1 MKAGGRD
8 YGLGGEQVE
17 GHHAVHELLVAGRRR
32 ARRIWVADAETRS
45 EPVQRITQLANER
58 RVPVQIRPGEAVL
71 ATARTGA
78 PQGVIAWA
86 DPVLAVELDELLEV
100 SALTGPPF
108 LLVLDGVTDPGNFG
122 SLLRTAACA
131 GVGGVVVGRHRSA
144 PLTPAAVK
152 AAAGAVEHVPIASV
166 GGVPAALQRLNRSGV
181 WLVGLGPLGADEL
194 WSATLFDGPVALVLG
209 SEGKGLSRLARRTVR
224 LPGPDTSTGP
234 LGSLNVAAAA
244 AVACFEVARR
254 RAGPSSGRAGS
265 ASPRRYPRLAIR
277 PVLRPGSVARLWAGP
292 WSAASLAVWPQR
304 NSHQSAQSADTHEAP
319 EPTI

>member
-1 MKAGGRD
+1 MKAAGRA

-17 GHHAVHELLVAGRRR
+17 GHHAVHELLVGGRRR
-32 ARRIWVADAETRS
+32 TRRLWVAEADPANGTVEAIAR
-45 EPVQRITQLANER
+45 LAREHG
-58 RVPVQIRPGEAVL
+58 VPVQLKPADVLL

-86 DPVLAVELDELLEV
+86 DPVLPVTPEDLLDR
-100 SALTGPPF
+100 SAGREPAF

-131 GVGGVVVGRHRSA
+131 GVEGVVVGRHRSA

-166 GGVPAALQRLNRSGV
+166 GGVPAALQRLSRAGV
-181 WLVGLGPLGADEL
+181 WLVGLDPSGEEEL
-194 WSATLFDGPVALVLG
+194 WHATLFDGPVALVLG
-209 SEGKGLSRLARRTVR
+209 SEGKGLSRLARERCDALVR
-224 LPGPDTSTGP
+224 IPQRGP

-254 RAGPSSGRAGS
+254 RAG
-265 ASPRRYPRLAIR
+265 
-277 PVLRPGSVARLWAGP
+277 
-292 WSAASLAVWPQR
+292 
-304 NSHQSAQSADTHEAP
+304 HTHDL
-319 EPTI
+319 

>member
-17 GHHAVHELLVAGRRR
+17 GHHAVHQLLVAGRRR

-86 DPVLAVELDELLEV
+86 DPVLAVELDELLET

-152 AAAGAVEHVPIASV
+152 AAAGAVEHVPIASA
-166 GGVPAALQRLNRSGV
+166 GGIPAALQRLNRSGL
-181 WLVGLGPLGADEL
+181 WLVGLDPFGADEV

-209 SEGKGLSRLARRTVR
+209 SEGKGLSRLAGERCHSRVR
-224 LPGPDTSTGP
+224 IPQQGP

-254 RAGPSSGRAGS
+254 RAGTSNGRPDPPAPGRAPP
-265 ASPRRYPRLAIR
+265 A
-277 PVLRPGSVARLWAGP
+277 
-292 WSAASLAVWPQR
+292 
-304 NSHQSAQSADTHEAP
+304 SADLRRNV
-319 EPTI
+319 

>member
-17 GHHAVHELLVAGRRR
+17 GHHAVHELLVAWRRR
-32 ARRIWVADAETRS
+32 ARRIWVADTETRS

-58 RVPVQIRPGEAVL
+58 RVPVQIKPVEAVL

-86 DPVLAVELDELLEV
+86 DPVLPVELDELLEV
-100 SALTGPPF
+100 SASAGPPF

-152 AAAGAVEHVPIASV
+152 AGAGAVEHVPIASV
-166 GGVPAALQRLNRSGV
+166 GGIPAALQRLNRSGV
-181 WLVGLGPLGADEL
+181 WLVGLDPLGADEV
-194 WSATLFDGPVALVLG
+194 WSASLFDGPVALVLG
-209 SEGKGLSRLARRTVR
+209 SEGKGLSRLARERCDSLVR
-224 LPGPDTSTGP
+224 IPQQGP

-254 RAGPSSGRAGS
+254 RASSSSGRPVGMTPGDARPPS
-265 ASPRRYPRLAIR
+265 AHLGR
-277 PVLRPGSVARLWAGP
+277 
-292 WSAASLAVWPQR
+292 
-304 NSHQSAQSADTHEAP
+304 
-319 EPTI
+319 